1 MIALSYTCRRPQM
14 PKAKT
19 LEDAFLETLKDVYYA
34 EKQARRSR
42 RRRIM
47 VAFPIG
53 VAPRR
58 LSRRRSSR
66 RR

>member
-1 MIALSYTCRRPQM
+1 M

-34 EKQARRSR
+34 EKQAAEERARRSR

-58 LSRRRSSR
+58 L
-66 RR
+66 

>member
-1 MIALSYTCRRPQM
+1 M

-34 EKQARRSR
+34 EKQAAEERARRSR